1 MEEESDSYACSNEMR
16 EGMDGLGCDH
26 IDDTT
31 VTKVR
36 LLLTYIFLSLVIAF
50 ICIRRLCHSLTA
62 ARPKSG

>member
-1 MEEESDSYACSNEMR
+1 
-16 EGMDGLGCDH
+16 MDGPGCDR

-50 ICIRRLCHSLTA
+50 IGVCRLCESMTA
-62 ARPKSG
+62 ARPASG